1 MSMGKVLDYIHEEV
15 TKSPIHMTLIDPEKQ
30 KPEEAGKMASRAQS
44 FGTSAVMIGG
54 STGVGL
60 DITDRT
66 VREIKSVVSLP
77 VIAFPSS
84 AGGLSPRF
92 DAVYFLSM
100 LNSTNPRR
108 ITGEQAFGSL
118 VVQEFGIEPIG
129 MGYIVVEPGMKVA
142 EVGEADIVM
151 RKELRRATG
160 YALAAEYFGM
170 KLVYLEAGSGANLPV
185 PPDMITAVKKQ
196 LTIPLIVGGGIRNAD
211 SASTAVRAGADI
223 VVTGTVIEKGGGLEK
238 LKKIIGAVRTERRPS
253 LHSSSKSR

>member
-1 MSMGKVLDYIHEEV
+1 MLMGKILDYINEEDA
-15 TKSPIHMTLIDPEKQ
+15 KSSIHMTLIDPDKQ
-30 KPEEAGKMASRAQS
+30 KPEEAGRIASQAES
-44 FGTSAVMIGG
+44 FGTSAIMIGG

-60 DITDRT
+60 EITDRT
-66 VREIKSVVSLP
+66 VREIKSGVSIP

-100 LNSTNPRR
+100 LNSTNPRH

-118 VVQEFGIEPIG
+118 VVKEFGIEAIG

-151 RKELRRATG
+151 RKELRRAAG

-170 KLVYLEAGSGANLPV
+170 KVVYLEAGSGANMPV
-185 PPDMITAVKKQ
+185 PPDMKMAVKRE
-196 LTIPLIVGGGIRNAD
+196 LTVPLIVGGGVRDAD
-211 SASTAVRAGADI
+211 AASTAVRAGADI

-238 LKKIIGAVRTERRPS
+238 LRSIIRAVSSERRPD
-253 LHSSSKSR
+253 LHNSSKRR